1 MEEKK
6 GNKVKV
12 IEIYKSE
19 VGEARIYYD
28 QDPGTMV
35 LKSEAIGSVAVER
48 PEDSIGGAYTAR
60 EIAEGWLNEERLT
73 GMAGEWQHAES
84 DIQDNKD
91 RIVICKWMKEGVT
104 ELIGKL
110 TTLNVINKGE
120 GK

>member
-60 EIAEGWLNEERLT
+60 EIAEGWLNDERVA
-73 GMAGEWQHAES
+73 GMAGEWRHEGS
-84 DIQDNKD
+84 ENQDNKD
-91 RIVICKWMKEGVT
+91 RIVICKWLKG
-104 ELIGKL
+104 GK
-110 TTLNVINKGE
+110 VK
-120 GK
+120 